1 VIPKAV
7 ILRAQ
12 TAQHQAIDLG
22 TKFARPTPM
31 MIGYSAFLCVAVLS
45 AQGSLAPDLARVND
59 AKSWRVID
67 ADASVEGPVVRLK
80 PRGDPAVGS
89 NIGLALV
96 QNVKFS
102 EGTLQIDL
110 RGNGKQQAGFL
121 GLAFGV
127 ADAKTFEAVYFRPFR
142 FADDDPDARS
152 HAVQYVAWPEYT
164 WEKLRKDKPGVYE
177 AAIQPVPDP
186 AGWFHV
192 RIEVTKQ
199 KVSVSVDGSTQPCL
213 VVDRLGHRQGDVGL
227 WVDSMPG
234 AFRDLRIQPAR

>member
-1 VIPKAV
+1 MI
-7 ILRAQ
+7 R
-12 TAQHQAIDLG
+12 G
-22 TKFARPTPM
+22 FA
-31 MIGYSAFLCVAVLS
+31 FVCVAVLS
-45 AQGSLAPDLARVND
+45 AQGSLAPDIGRLND
-59 AKSWRVID
+59 VKSWRVID
-67 ADASVEGPVVRLK
+67 ADASGEGAVVRLK
-80 PRGDPAVGS
+80 PHGDPTVGS

-96 QNVKFS
+96 QNLTFS
-102 EGTLQIDL
+102 EGTLEIDL
-110 RGNGKQQAGFL
+110 RGAGKREASFL

-142 FADDDPDARS
+142 FADDSPEARS

-199 KVSVSVDGSTQPCL
+199 KVSVLVDGSTQPCL
-213 VVDRLGHRQGDVGL
+213 VVDRLGHRDGDVGL
-227 WVDSMPG
+227 WVDSMPS
-234 AFRDLRIQPAR
+234 AFRNLRIKPAR

>member
-1 VIPKAV
+1 
-7 ILRAQ
+7 
-12 TAQHQAIDLG
+12 
-22 TKFARPTPM
+22 M
-31 MIGYSAFLCVAVLS
+31 MIRSSALLCVAVLS
-45 AQGSLAPDLARVND
+45 AQGSLAPDLGRVND
-59 AKSWRVID
+59 AKRWRVID
-67 ADASVEGPVVRLK
+67 ADASEEGSVLRLK
-80 PRGDPAVGS
+80 PHGDRAVGS
-89 NIGLALV
+89 HIGLALV

-102 EGTLQIDL
+102 EGTLEIDL
-110 RGNGKQQAGFL
+110 RGAGKQETSFL

-127 ADAKTFEAVYFRPFR
+127 ADARTFEAVYFRPFR
-142 FADDDPDARS
+142 FADDDPEARR

-186 AGWFHV
+186 TGWFHA

-199 KVSVSVDGSTQPCL
+199 KVSVSVDGSAQPCL

-234 AFRDLRIQPAR
+234 AFRNLRIQPAR

>member
-1 VIPKAV
+1 MI
-7 ILRAQ
+7 R
-12 TAQHQAIDLG
+12 TA
-22 TKFARPTPM
+22 
-31 MIGYSAFLCVAVLS
+31 AFLCAALLS
-45 AQGSLAPDLARVND
+45 AQSSLAPDFGRLND

-80 PRGDPAVGS
+80 PHGDPAVGS
-89 NIGLALV
+89 HIGLALV
-96 QNVKFS
+96 QNLKFS
-102 EGTLQIDL
+102 EGTLEIDL
-110 RGNGKQQAGFL
+110 RGGGKEQASFV

-152 HAVQYVAWPEYT
+152 HSVQYVAWPEYT
-164 WEKLRKDKPGVYE
+164 WEKLRKEKPGLYE
-177 AAIQPVPDP
+177 AAIEPVPNP
-186 AGWFHV
+186 SEWFHA

-213 VVDRLGHRQGDVGL
+213 VVDRLGHREGDVGL

-234 AFRDLRIQPAR
+234 AFRNLRIQLAK